1 MMTRHYET
9 KTLVAVPAW
18 VEQPQLTNTLNHVT
32 DAYARVPL
40 IYRALR
46 IRCNSLIQIPFHLYN
61 AQDNETEWMFDI
73 EPHALFWQTQAG
85 LLLAGAAYIFK
96 EKKGKRISNLRA
108 LNPFTMRMEYRDN
121 ETLFYQMIS
130 GKRYPATG
138 YWTLEDLIFVREYSP
153 VHDVGA
159 GVASA
164 QVALNAGQLNHY
176 LTRFASNFFEH
187 GAMPV
192 TTVSLIGNV
201 LQSDKD
207 RVESFFRR
215 ALSGIANSFRVLAL
229 NQDVKI
235 QTTQSPL
242 KDLATPELNEQAR
255 KDIARAFELP
265 VTLLDSDET
274 FATATQHARSY
285 YSDTVIPIANML
297 AAQFNQ
303 QLFNAAGLHLEFDH
317 QEMDIFQEDE
327 AARASSLQALVTAI
341 ETAKDPD
348 TLRAAMAILGYDIPQ
363 ELEPLLFKVKPQPE
377 PVATVAGNEMDVAA
391 ESKRIERAQFKK
403 WKQKRKRPLLS
414 QFQFKHLNEIE
425 QAELLAGRELKSI
438 DAVVR
443 QFCARWTRRIESVF
457 SDENTTADALDRDLR
472 ELLEYHVSAA
482 YFEGLQAGGVPP
494 TDFDAEDTQAADA
507 LVFAQ
512 WEHLD
517 GFVEATLQAKD
528 DEMLRASVLTR
539 AELWC
544 NAVRD
549 AGNAG
554 QNEAAQN
561 EMVVFT
567 GDDGVESCATC
578 QRLKGQKHRR
588 KWWVEHELVPGVGN
602 PNFECGGWQCAH
614 YLEPVKR

>member
-1 MMTRHYET
+1 MRYYET
-9 KTLVAVPAW
+9 KTLVAVPGW
-18 VEQPQLTNTLNHVT
+18 VEQPQMGSVVNSVT

-61 AQDNETEWMFDI
+61 AQGNEQEWMFDT

-96 EKKGKRISNLRA
+96 ERKGKRISNLRV

-121 ETLFYQMIS
+121 ETLFFQMLGS
-130 GKRYPATG
+130 KRYPATG
-138 YWTLEDLIFVREYSP
+138 YWTLDDLIFIREYSP
-153 VHDVGA
+153 LYDVGM

-192 TTVSLIGNV
+192 TTVSLLGNV
-201 LQSDKD
+201 TQPE
-207 RVESFFRR
+207 RERIENFFRR
-215 ALSGIANSFRVLAL
+215 ALSGLANSFRVLAL
-229 NQDVKI
+229 NQDTKI

-285 YSDTVIPIANML
+285 YSDTVIPLANML
-297 AAQFNQ
+297 ATEFNQ
-303 QLFNAAGLHLEFDH
+303 QLFNAAGLRLEFDH

-348 TLRAAMAILGYDIPQ
+348 TLRAAMTILGYDIPQ

-377 PVATVAGNEMDVAA
+377 PATPTIPDET
-391 ESKRIERAQFKK
+391 ESEAKRIERAQFKK

-414 QFQFKHLNEIE
+414 QFQFKYLDEIE
-425 QAELLAGRELKSI
+425 QAELLAGREFKSI
-438 DAVVR
+438 DAVVT
-443 QFCARWTRRIESVF
+443 QFCARWTRRIEGVF
-457 SDENTTADALDRDLR
+457 SDENTTADALDSDLR

-482 YFEGLQAGGVPP
+482 YFEGLQEGGIPP
-494 TDFDAEDTQAADA
+494 TDFDADDAQAADA
-507 LVFAQ
+507 LVIAQ
-512 WEHLD
+512 YEYLD
-517 GFVEATLQAKD
+517 RFVEAILQAKD
-528 DEMLRASVLTR
+528 DETSRDGVLTR

-544 NAVRD
+544 QSVRA

-554 QNEAAQN
+554 QNEAAKN

-567 GDDGVESCATC
+567 GDDGNESCATC
-578 QRLKGQKHRR
+578 KRLKGQTHRR
-588 KWWVEHELVPGVGN
+588 KWWVEKGLVPGAGN
-602 PNFECGGWQCAH
+602 ENFECGGWMCQH
-614 YLEPVKR
+614 RLEPVKK